1 MPWRICLTECLLFAD
16 VDHVYVHWMSWGLLL
31 FLGVRKPSEVGLPFF
46 RSGPCRPCQR
56 RLLQD
61 LQGAMVTKLVGR
73 VKMRKCILAIYKHM
87 HSRILCL
94 EDKINIQVRI
104 SCTQGKYTKED
115 IGSVGN

>member
-1 MPWRICLTECLLFAD
+1 
-16 VDHVYVHWMSWGLLL
+16 
-31 FLGVRKPSEVGLPFF
+31 
-46 RSGPCRPCQR
+46 
-56 RLLQD
+56 
-61 LQGAMVTKLVGR
+61 MVTKLVGR
-73 VKMRKCILAIYKHM
+73 VKIRKCILAIYKHM